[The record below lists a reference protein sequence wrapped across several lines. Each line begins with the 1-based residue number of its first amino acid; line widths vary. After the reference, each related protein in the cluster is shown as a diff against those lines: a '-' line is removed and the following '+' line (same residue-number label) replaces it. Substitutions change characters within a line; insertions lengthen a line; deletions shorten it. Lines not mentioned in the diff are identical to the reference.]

1 MAQIDQS
8 RRDALKK
15 LGIATGVGAAAT
27 TEWAK
32 PVVNS
37 IIVPAHAQTTSGSS
51 GGGGGGT
58 GVGLPIPAGTYT
70 IGGFGGQY
78 SFTIPSNVTG
88 ANDVTLTDVGGGTWW
103 TTPATKVDIVLLAA
117 GQPSGTGPT
126 TGGTWTS
133 ITPSGYS
140 GFDTWF
146 FASNGSQ

>member
-51 GGGGGGT
+51 GGGGG
-58 GVGLPIPAGTYT
+58 V
-70 IGGFGGQY
+70 
-78 SFTIPSNVTG
+78 
-88 ANDVTLTDVGGGTWW
+88 
-103 TTPATKVDIVLLAA
+103 VLE
-117 GQPSGTGPT
+117 
-126 TGGTWTS
+126 
-133 ITPSGYS
+133 
-140 GFDTWF
+140 
-146 FASNGSQ
+146 